1 MVRPS
6 VENLIV
12 TSDLGKKL
20 ELTKLGTEIPGARYV
35 KGRNSSVMVELETD
49 GNSKPAGVI
58 FSNGKA
64 VVVGTKT
71 IKDSREAM
79 SKLKKMIKKIEKGIN
94 SRAGVKIEN
103 IVTQFNVGVELDLEL
118 LNSKISGCEYEPD
131 KFPGLLMKVKEP
143 QATYILFESG
153 IVVITDIDDEK
164 AADKASKELRKFLRE
179 SKII

>member
-64 VVVGTKT
+64 VVGAVGL
-71 IKDSREAM
+71 IRM
-79 SKLKKMIKKIEKGIN
+79 SN
-94 SRAGVKIEN
+94 FS
-103 IVTQFNVGVELDLEL
+103 
-118 LNSKISGCEYEPD
+118 
-131 KFPGLLMKVKEP
+131 
-143 QATYILFESG
+143 
-153 IVVITDIDDEK
+153 
-164 AADKASKELRKFLRE
+164 
-179 SKII
+179 

>member
-79 SKLKKMIKKIEKGIN
+79 SKKIEKGIN
-94 SRAGVKIEN
+94 SSAGVKIEN

-164 AADKASKELRKFLRE
+164 TSDKASKELRKFLRE

>member
-1 MVRPS
+1 M
-6 VENLIV
+6 
-12 TSDLGKKL
+12 
-20 ELTKLGTEIPGARYV
+20 
-35 KGRNSSVMVELETD
+35 
-49 GNSKPAGVI
+49 
-58 FSNGKA
+58 
-64 VVVGTKT
+64 GTKT

-164 AADKASKELRKFLRE
+164 ASDKASKELRTFLRE